1 MRSFPSLLALTVA
14 AAVACAHSQPEPP
27 PAAPAPQPLAAAP
40 APVAP
45 PPAAAPEPQR
55 PPRAPDVQP
64 VSIYFEFD
72 SAVLSP
78 DARGALQSFVESAQ
92 KRPDTRV
99 RVEGNCDERGTGEYN
114 LALGQR
120 RADAARRYL
129 VQLGLDASRLS
140 TVCYGNERPRAMG
153 HDPESWRENR
163 RDDLVPPAA
172 AIGRADSR

>member
-1 MRSFPSLLALTVA
+1 MRSFPSILALTA
-14 AAVACAHSQPEPP
+14 AAAIACAHSQPEPA
-27 PAAPAPQPLAAAP
+27 PAAPAPQPQAAAP
-40 APVAP
+40 VAR

-55 PPRAPDVQP
+55 PPKAPDVQP

-78 DARGALQSFVESAQ
+78 DARSALQSFFDSAQ
-92 KRPDTRV
+92 RRPDTRV
-99 RVEGNCDERGTGEYN
+99 RVEGNCDERGTREYN

-120 RADAARRYL
+120 RADAARSYL
-129 VQLGLDASRLS
+129 VQLGLDASRIS
-140 TVCYGNERPRAMG
+140 TVSYGNERPRAMG

-163 RDDLVPPAA
+163 RDDLVPTAE

>member
-1 MRSFPSLLALTVA
+1 MRSSPFILAFA
-14 AAVACAHSQPEPP
+14 AAAAIACAHSQPEPV
-27 PAAPAPQPLAAAP
+27 PAAPAPQPQAVAP
-40 APVAP
+40 AP

-55 PPRAPDVQP
+55 PPKAPDVQP

-78 DARGALQSFVESAQ
+78 DARSALQSFFDSAQ

-99 RVEGNCDERGTGEYN
+99 RVEGNCDERGTREYN

-120 RADAARRYL
+120 RADAARIYL
-129 VQLGLDASRLS
+129 VQLGLDASRIS
-140 TVCYGNERPRAMG
+140 TVSYGNERPRAMG

-163 RDDLVPPAA
+163 RDDLVPTAE

>member
-1 MRSFPSLLALTVA
+1 
-14 AAVACAHSQPEPP
+14 
-27 PAAPAPQPLAAAP
+27 
-40 APVAP
+40 
-45 PPAAAPEPQR
+45 
-55 PPRAPDVQP
+55 VQP

-78 DARGALQSFVESAQ
+78 DARSALQSFFDGAQ

-99 RVEGNCDERGTGEYN
+99 RVEGNCDERGTREYN

-129 VQLGLDASRLS
+129 VQLGLDASRIS
-140 TVCYGNERPRAMG
+140 TVSYGNERPRAMG

-163 RDDLVPPAA
+163 RDDLVPTAE